1 VSPPPGPGGSDGG
14 SAGDADDRSGPV
26 DAGGAVEA
34 GDADGHGPGPGDQ
47 DPDPAGLD
55 DAGTIR
61 WRMTVAYDGSS
72 FHGFAAQRDQPTVAG
87 ALAEALGRVVRAP
100 VALTCAGRTDSG
112 VHALAQVVHF
122 DVPVRL
128 AGHLDPKAV
137 VSSCNSQ
144 LGPAIVVRDAEVAPP
159 GFDARHSATAR
170 RYRYLVVNAPVAD
183 PLLAGLT
190 WHVADPLDL
199 RSLAAASDALLGE
212 HDFRAFCRRV
222 PGTSPDDPIPRR
234 VTAASWT
241 ELSRAAGDPG
251 IHPSR
256 PAAPAAGSTPALV
269 PAVGSLLAF
278 EIEANAFCHQM
289 VRSLV
294 GTLVDVG
301 RGRKRP
307 SDILWILRS
316 ADRQQAAQPAPP
328 WGLTLTE
335 VRYGAGRLA

>member
-1 VSPPPGPGGSDGG
+1 
-14 SAGDADDRSGPV
+14 
-26 DAGGAVEA
+26 
-34 GDADGHGPGPGDQ
+34 
-47 DPDPAGLD
+47 
-55 DAGTIR
+55 
-61 WRMTVAYDGSS
+61 MTVAYDGSG
-72 FHGFAAQRDQPTVAG
+72 FHGFAAQRDQSTVAG

-100 VALTCAGRTDSG
+100 VSLTCAGRTDSG
-112 VHALAQVVHF
+112 VHALRQVVHF
-122 DVPVRL
+122 DVPAQRS
-128 AGHLDPKAV
+128 GTLDPASV

-144 LGPAIVVRDAEVAPP
+144 LGPAIVVRDAGVAPP

-183 PLLAGLT
+183 PLLAGLS

-199 RSLAAASDALLGE
+199 RSMAAAADALLGE

-222 PGTSPDDPIPRR
+222 PGSSPDDPIPRR
-234 VTAASWT
+234 VTEASWT
-241 ELSRAAGDPG
+241 ELSRAAGGGTGRTP
-251 IHPSR
+251 R
-256 PAAPAAGSTPALV
+256 LAAPEAGSTPALV

-294 GTLVDVG
+294 GTLIDVG

-328 WGLTLTE
+328 WGLTLME
-335 VRYGAGRLA
+335 VRYGGERLA

>member
-1 VSPPPGPGGSDGG
+1 MSPPPGSGGLAVGIGDGP
-14 SAGDADDRSGPV
+14 ADH
-26 DAGGAVEA
+26 DAGGDRP
-34 GDADGHGPGPGDQ
+34 GSGPADRSEDVPVP
-47 DPDPAGLD
+47 
-55 DAGTIR
+55 TVR
-61 WRMTVAYDGSS
+61 WRMVVAYDGST
-72 FHGFAAQRDQPTVAG
+72 FHGFAAQRDQATVAG
-87 ALAEALGRVVRAP
+87 ALAEALARVVRSP

-112 VHALAQVVHF
+112 VHALNQVVHF
-122 DVPVRL
+122 DVPSDRS
-128 AGHLDPKAV
+128 ASLDPEAV

-144 LGPAIVVRDAEVAPP
+144 LGPAIVVRGAEVAPA

-183 PLLAGLT
+183 PLLAGLA

-199 RSLAAASDALLGE
+199 RSMAAAADALLGE

-222 PGTSPDDPIPRR
+222 PGTSPEDPIPRR
-234 VTAASWT
+234 VTVAEWT
-241 ELSRAAGDPG
+241 ELSRAEGTDGLGA
-251 IHPSR
+251 SR
-256 PAAPAAGSTPALV
+256 GAAPVAGSTPALV

-294 GTLVDVG
+294 GTLVEVG

-328 WGLTLTE
+328 WGLTLME
-335 VRYGAGRLA
+335 VRYGADRLA